1 MARREEGVTERLIE
15 SARVEFLE
23 KGYDGASL
31 RSIADRAGS
40 SKGAIYIRYADK
52 ADLYAAVVKPAADG
66 LIECLASTFGE
77 FGRIPAD
84 EQEIRMHSFADDG
97 IAKMID
103 YIYDHFKDFEILV
116 CSGEESLYSSLMD
129 RLVELDTE
137 TTYRYIEAVGNDAV
151 ETGRLTPEIMHMI
164 NTACFTG
171 IFEIVRHGMDREAAK
186 HYVYRL
192 CRFYRAGWSTI
203 FHPDRDEEGGRL
215 RVSASDTPA
224 SPEAKESS
232 SSARGAVVKCA
243 VDLQGWVRCP
253 VCGCKTRTK
262 VRTDTVLENFPLF
275 CPKCHHE
282 TVVNWESAQDVRK
295 PRSAIKRASA

>member
-15 SARVEFLE
+15 SARAEFLE

-97 IAKMID
+97 IAKMVD
-103 YIYDHFKDFEILV
+103 YIYDHFKDFKILA
-116 CSGEESLYSSLMD
+116 CSGEESLCSTLID
-129 RLVELDTE
+129 RLVELDTK

-151 ETGRLTPEIMHMI
+151 EAGRLTPEIMHMI
-164 NTACFTG
+164 STAYFTG
-171 IFEIVRHGMDREAAK
+171 IFEIVRHDMDREAAK
-186 HYVYRL
+186 RYVGRL

-203 FHPDRDEEGGRL
+203 FTPDFDEGAW
-215 RVSASDTPA
+215 SQTPGPDA
-224 SPEAKESS
+224 PRRSGAKELVET
-232 SSARGAVVKCA
+232 RG
-243 VDLQGWVRCP
+243 GSP
-253 VCGCKTRTK
+253 
-262 VRTDTVLENFPLF
+262 
-275 CPKCHHE
+275 
-282 TVVNWESAQDVRK
+282 
-295 PRSAIKRASA
+295 

>member
-1 MARREEGVTERLIE
+1 MARREEGVTERLVE

-103 YIYDHFKDFEILV
+103 YIYDHFKDFKILV

-215 RVSASDTPA
+215 RVSASDAPA
-224 SPEAKESS
+224 SPEAKEL
-232 SSARGAVVKCA
+232 VKRE
-243 VDLQGWVRCP
+243 GGR
-253 VCGCKTRTK
+253 REM
-262 VRTDTVLENFPLF
+262 R
-275 CPKCHHE
+275 
-282 TVVNWESAQDVRK
+282 R
-295 PRSAIKRASA
+295 

>member
-15 SARVEFLE
+15 SARAEFLE

-52 ADLYAAVVKPAADG
+52 AELYAAVVKPAADG
-66 LIECLASTFGE
+66 LIERLASTFGE

-84 EQEIRMHSFADDG
+84 EQEACMYSFADDG
-97 IAKMID
+97 IEGMVN
-103 YIYDHFKDFEILV
+103 YIYDHYKDFKILA
-116 CSGEESLYSSLMD
+116 CSGEESLYAAFMD

-151 ETGRLTPEIMHMI
+151 EAGRLTPEIMHMI

-171 IFEIVRHGMDREAAK
+171 IFEIVRHDMDREAAK
-186 HYVYRL
+186 HYVDRL

-203 FHPDRDEEGGRL
+203 FYPDCDDENDRH
-215 RVSASDTPA
+215 RVSTSDALA
-224 SPEAKESS
+224 SPGAKELVET
-232 SSARGAVVKCA
+232 RG
-243 VDLQGWVRCP
+243 GSP
-253 VCGCKTRTK
+253 
-262 VRTDTVLENFPLF
+262 
-275 CPKCHHE
+275 
-282 TVVNWESAQDVRK
+282 
-295 PRSAIKRASA
+295 

>member
-103 YIYDHFKDFEILV
+103 YIYDHFKDFEILAAAARNR
-116 CSGEESLYSSLMD
+116 STLRSWTASS
-129 RLVELDTE
+129 
-137 TTYRYIEAVGNDAV
+137 N
-151 ETGRLTPEIMHMI
+151 
-164 NTACFTG
+164 
-171 IFEIVRHGMDREAAK
+171 
-186 HYVYRL
+186 
-192 CRFYRAGWSTI
+192 STRRR
-203 FHPDRDEEGGRL
+203 P
-215 RVSASDTPA
+215 
-224 SPEAKESS
+224 
-232 SSARGAVVKCA
+232 
-243 VDLQGWVRCP
+243 
-253 VCGCKTRTK
+253 
-262 VRTDTVLENFPLF
+262 TV
-275 CPKCHHE
+275 
-282 TVVNWESAQDVRK
+282 T
-295 PRSAIKRASA
+295 